1 MAVLGYACRLPGAQS
16 PEEFWNVLVKG
27 ECTVS
32 DKPVGR
38 WDVDRFLHP
47 GPAPGY
53 SYTFA
58 GGYLDDPLGFDAG
71 VFGVSPREAAQIDP
85 QQRLL
90 LEVVWEA
97 LESAG
102 MVPSRLSGKG
112 IGVYVGASNVDYQT
126 HTSVDLAAIQSHF
139 IAGNSLSIIANRV
152 SYAFDWSGPSMTID
166 AACASSFVALHQA
179 LRALRDDEIDLAVV
193 AGANLLLSPAPFI
206 GFSAAR
212 MLSPTGRCRPF
223 SAQGD
228 GYVRSEGFAAIVL
241 RRLTDARAN
250 GEAVRSVIVASGINS
265 DGRTV
270 GISLPSAAGQRQL
283 LDSVYDTLDHSVDRL
298 AFVEAHGTG
307 TPVGDPIEAGA
318 IGASIAK
325 KRSAPLPIG
334 SAKSNFGHLE
344 PVSGLVGLLKASM
357 ALQHR
362 WLPKTVFLDELNP
375 NIDFAALNLAP
386 TSEPLALAPG
396 DEPLLAGVCNFGF
409 GGTNA
414 HIVLRG
420 PTLDEAAGATPAKAT
435 GTGVPAATAT
445 QLLMISAQSP
455 DALSALALRYAD
467 AVEREATPLPLL
479 ANAAAHRREA
489 MEHRLAIPLGATA
502 DVARALRE
510 AGDGTAPS
518 LGAKGSVVKS
528 SAVKGSDLRADGKIA
543 FVFSGNGCQWA
554 GMGRRAYALNPAFRA
569 QIDRIDALFAP
580 LAGWS
585 IAARLD
591 DADLA
596 ARLKETSTAQPLLF
610 AIQSAMV
617 TALGATGVAPH
628 MVLGHSVGEVAAAWA
643 AGALGLEEA
652 VRLIHL
658 RSLHQERIKGQGRMA
673 VAATGAAEVQAFL
686 DRHGLDRV
694 AIAAV
699 NGPASVTLSGPAED
713 IKTAQQ
719 RMRQE
724 RIPVILMDLDY
735 PFHSALLDPLEAEM
749 IEDLGELH
757 ARTGDLPFLS
767 TVTGDVMDGTA
778 CDAAYWWRNIRQP
791 VLFSAAVERAAELGA
806 SIFLEVSPRPILTG
820 AISETLK
827 ALDRPGE
834 AIAGLTDDDGRNWGD
849 ADPIWEITARLV
861 TRGADVDQTAIFG
874 TEAANTVDLPLYPWQ
889 RSRHALPQTSERLKF
904 FGANFT
910 LGQRRHPLIGSR
922 VTEGANEWRQALDI
936 KMLPY
941 LADHVV
947 DGTPLMAAACY
958 LEMILAVGR
967 DIHGAV
973 PLAVRDLDIERPMS
987 LPPEG
992 MREISMRYTPENG
1005 VVEIWS
1011 RRRLSSDDWVRH
1023 AHGQVLAFTGTPGL
1037 PPEGPGPDRR
1047 PVSGPLE
1054 VYSATRAARLDYGPS
1069 FQRVIR
1075 LDRDADAQIVEMNAA
1090 ETPLGAFAAEHVLDP
1105 TGFDASLH
1113 GLLLS
1118 RAATAEGEVR
1128 CDLPV
1133 RLRSVTVLKPH
1144 SPIRKAIVRRTV
1156 ETSTST
1162 TVDIALYA
1170 PDGEIVAL
1178 LEGVYLRAVVLS
1190 RRSADQRVLRL
1201 DEVMSL
1207 AHAAPPVLD
1216 LAHAAPVLDA
1226 AASEAAA
1233 PDAWLLLQAF
1243 TLSLA
1248 RRWLEREGTAPHG
1261 VAELT
1266 ASPVAQRVAALV
1278 EQFEARDGRLE
1289 LPEPEVILAAMV
1301 EGMPAAQAE
1310 IILASHALAHLDTAC
1325 RTGEAAALTTSQ
1337 KEQVKAELA
1346 IFTAGR
1352 ERLAATLAAAVKASA
1367 PAPLPVLWAQPW
1379 DLGLWRM
1386 LVPYLRDDA
1395 ILLSLATDK
1404 REAFDAFLA
1413 HHGRGLTLGHVDL
1426 TEPPAGA
1433 GRFDLLIGGDAGAT
1447 RAAARRVKP
1456 GGLVAQLAPKPD
1468 PVAELLLSLAGLSDE
1483 IGAGERNAGERNAG
1497 ERGAPFHIGLLRD
1510 QFRFEDALPEWS
1522 DSFTRLAV
1530 GRIAPKETEPVAPV
1544 SIIVHGAAGAA
1555 AQAILHELAD
1565 LAEVSVAGDRLD
1577 DADIENATD
1586 LLHFIDTNL
1595 GAAQASETLKQRLLG
1610 LVASLGAVATRTE
1623 RLRYWLALAVTAGDG
1638 THPAGEPLATAH
1650 ALRAFARVARNE
1662 FPMIDIRV
1670 VEFDAQVAPAT
1681 VALDLAATLLQN
1693 SPETELRIAGTGVFV
1708 PRARRGARQ
1717 RIQPVSDTARA
1728 VLRPKNALST
1738 QDIAWSIEPRPAP
1751 AGDAVEIEVA
1761 YTGLN
1766 FRDVMVAFGILD
1778 EDLLSG
1784 GLTRAAFGFECS
1796 GTVTRIG
1803 PDCRAFAPG
1812 DRVMAFTSGAFASH
1826 VVAAP
1831 AHVQK
1836 VPDGLSLEEAAT
1848 IPVAFATAWYALEE
1862 AGRLRAGDR
1871 VLIHGA
1877 VGAVGMA
1884 AIQIARRR
1892 GATVYATAGTPARRA
1907 LACALGAEQAFDS
1920 RSLDFVDA
1928 LLQIGGV
1935 DVVLNS
1941 LSGEAMREGV
1951 RVLRPFGRFLEL
1963 GKRDY
1968 LNNTTLQLRPFVH
1981 NLSYFGI
1988 DLDELLKHDT
1998 ASVGRIMGALG
2009 EHLADGSLRPLPY
2022 RRFRADDVAD
2032 ALHLMRSA
2040 EHLGKLIVRP
2050 ARMGAVDPGV
2060 FRAAPDGVHL
2070 VVGGTA
2076 GFGLATAFW
2085 LADRGAT
2092 QVAVA
2097 SRRGVIDP
2105 AFADRVASYAAR
2117 GVTFTPFPLDVT
2129 DASAVTALV
2138 GELKARFGT
2147 LNGVIHTA
2155 LVLEDGMLSSLTPA
2169 SLDTVLK
2176 PKVDGVLALDR
2187 ATRGAP
2193 LDYFVVYSSA
2203 TTLIGS
2209 PGQGAYVAANAFLE
2223 GVARRRRQ
2231 EGLPAIAIGWGA
2243 ISDTGVIA
2251 RDAELAER
2259 LRRTTGVNG
2268 ITSADGLAQLGR
2280 LLADQDK
2287 LGAVHFFADIG
2298 HSMVAEKLAILT
2310 SPTFAGLLGG
2320 ESRDFEE
2327 GETDFASRLAGKSE
2341 AEAKQILGEAI
2352 GREIAKILRLA
2363 PEAVDAKR
2371 PLGEMGMDSL
2381 MALELRLALEQSCG
2395 IEMPIISISD
2405 RTVEDIVAQALP
2417 LLQGDGRDAAETP
2430 SEADAIAA
2438 AKLESF
2444 SLAPSETE
2452 STAAAIAQL
2461 DYSGERLT

>member
-16 PEEFWNVLVKG
+16 PDEFWNVLAKG

-112 IGVYVGASNVDYQT
+112 VGVYVGASNVDYQT

-223 SAQGD
+223 SAKGD

-241 RRLTDARAN
+241 RRLPDARAK

-265 DGRTV
+265 DGRTT
-270 GISLPSAAGQRQL
+270 GISLPSARGQQAL
-283 LDSVYDTLDHSVDRL
+283 LEAVYEEHGIDVDRL
-298 AFVEAHGTG
+298 AFMEAHGTG
-307 TPVGDPIEAGA
+307 TPVGDPVEAGA
-318 IGASIAK
+318 IGAGIAQ
-325 KRSAPLPIG
+325 KRSRPLPIG
-334 SAKSNFGHLE
+334 SAKSNVGHLE

-357 ALQHR
+357 ALQKR
-362 WLPKTVFLDELNP
+362 WLPRTAMLDELNP

-386 TSEPLALAPG
+386 TTEPIALDDG

-420 PTLDEAAGATPAKAT
+420 PTPQEAAGARAAQP
-435 GTGVPAATAT
+435 PAAQMLT
-445 QLLMISAQSP
+445 ISAQTP

-467 AVEREATPLPLL
+467 AVERESVPLSAL

-489 MEHRLAIPLGATA
+489 MEHRLAIPLGATD
-502 DVARALRE
+502 DVVQSLRE
-510 AGDGTAPS
+510 AGNGGAPAFGARGTAVKT
-518 LGAKGSVVKS
+518 GAKGSD
-528 SAVKGSDLRADGKIA
+528 ARPDGKTA

-554 GMGRRAYALNPAFRA
+554 GMGRRAYARNAVFRA
-569 QIDRIDALFAP
+569 HIDRIDTLFAP

-585 IAARLD
+585 IAERLD
-591 DADLA
+591 ADDLA
-596 ARLKETSTAQPLLF
+596 AKLKETSTAQPLLF
-610 AIQSAMV
+610 AIQSALV
-617 TALGATGVAPH
+617 TALGAQGIAPH

-643 AGALGLEEA
+643 AGALDLAEA

-673 VAATGAAEVQAFL
+673 VAAAGAADVQAFL

-713 IKTAQQ
+713 IKVTQK
-719 RMRQE
+719 RMRQD

-749 IEDLGELH
+749 IADLGDLH
-757 ARTGDLPFLS
+757 ALSGTLPFIS
-767 TVTGDVMDGTA
+767 TVTGDVMDGAA
-778 CDAAYWWRNIRQP
+778 CDAGYWWRNIRQP

-806 SIFLEVSPRPILTG
+806 SLFLEVSPRPILTG

-827 ALDRPGE
+827 ALDKPGE
-834 AIAGLTDDDGRNWGD
+834 AVAGLSDDEGA
-849 ADPIWEITARLV
+849 ADPIWDITARLV
-861 TRGADVDQTAIFG
+861 ARGAEVDTAALYG
-874 TEAANTVDLPLYPWQ
+874 EETANTTELPLYPWQ
-889 RSRHALPQTSERLKF
+889 RSRHSLPQTSERLKF

-910 LGQRRHPLIGSR
+910 VGQRRHPLIGSR
-922 VTEGANEWRQALDI
+922 VTEGANEWRQSLDT

-967 DIHGAV
+967 DVYGAV

-987 LPPEG
+987 LPPEV
-992 MREISMRYTPENG
+992 MREISMRYTPESG

-1037 PPEGPGPDRR
+1037 PPEGPGEARKPL
-1047 PVSGPLE
+1047 SGARE
-1054 VYSATRAARLDYGPS
+1054 VYNATRAARLDYGPS
-1069 FQRVIR
+1069 FARVIR
-1075 LDRDADAQIVEMNAA
+1075 LDRDADAQIVDMN
-1090 ETPLGAFAAEHVLDP
+1090 EGELPLGAFAAEHVLDP

-1133 RLRSVTVLKPH
+1133 RLRSVVVLKPH

-1162 TVDIALYA
+1162 TVDIALLA

-1216 LAHAAPVLDA
+1216 LAHGLPIVATD
-1226 AASEAAA
+1226 AAA

-1248 RRWLEREGTAPHG
+1248 RRFLEREGTAPHG

-1266 ASPVAQRVAALV
+1266 ATPLARRIAALV
-1278 EQFEARDGRLE
+1278 EQFEARDGRLD
-1289 LPEPEVILAAMV
+1289 LPEPEAILAAMV
-1301 EGMPAAQAE
+1301 EGMPSAQAE
-1310 IILASHALAHLDTAC
+1310 IILAAHALAHLEPAARSGQATAH
-1325 RTGEAAALTTSQ
+1325 AATLTASQ
-1337 KEQVKAELA
+1337 KEQVKAELS
-1346 IFTAGR
+1346 IFAAGR
-1352 ERLAATLAAAVKASA
+1352 ERFAATLAAAVKASA
-1367 PAPLPVLWAQPW
+1367 PAPLAVLWAQPW
-1379 DLGLWRM
+1379 DLGAWRL
-1386 LVPYLRDDA
+1386 LVPYLRNDS

-1426 TEPPAGA
+1426 TETDGNG
-1433 GRFDLLIGGDAGAT
+1433 GRFDLLLGGEAGAT
-1447 RAAARRVKP
+1447 RAAARRVKA
-1456 GGLVAQLAPKPD
+1456 GGLVAQLAQTPD
-1468 PVAELLLSLAGLSDE
+1468 PVAELLLGLAGLLDE
-1483 IGAGERNAGERNAG
+1483 PRPGEPGGERAA
-1497 ERGAPFHIGLLRD
+1497 FHIGLLRD
-1510 QFRFEDALPEWS
+1510 QFRVEDALPEWG
-1522 DSFTRLAV
+1522 DGFTRLTT
-1530 GRIAPKETEPVAPV
+1530 GRIAPKEAEPAAPVA
-1544 SIIVHGAAGAA
+1544 ILVHGATGAT
-1555 AQAILHELAD
+1555 AQAVLRELAD
-1565 LAEVSVAGDRLD
+1565 LAEVSVAGERLD
-1577 DADIENATD
+1577 DADLGDATD
-1586 LLHFIDTNL
+1586 LLHFIDTSL
-1595 GAAQASETLKQRLLG
+1595 PATRASDALRQRLLD
-1610 LVASLGAVATRTE
+1610 LVAALVAVAPKTE
-1623 RLRYWLALAVTAGDG
+1623 RLRYWLALPVGAGKEPKP
-1638 THPAGEPLATAH
+1638 TEPRAASKPPASEVLATAH

-1670 VEFDAQVAPAT
+1670 VEFDTRVAPAT

-1693 SPETELRIAGTGVFV
+1693 SPETELRIGDAGVYV
-1708 PRARRGARQ
+1708 PRARRGTRQ
-1717 RIQPVSDTARA
+1717 RLRPVSDTARA

-1738 QDIAWSIEPRPAP
+1738 QDVAWSLEARPTP
-1751 AGDAVEIEVA
+1751 EGDAVEIEVA

-1796 GTVTRIG
+1796 GTVTRVG
-1803 PDCRAFAPG
+1803 PDCRDFAPG

-1862 AGRLRAGDR
+1862 AGRLRTGDR

-1907 LACALGAEQAFDS
+1907 LACALGAEKAFDS
-1920 RSLDFVDA
+1920 RSLEFVDA
-1928 LLQIGGV
+1928 LTQIGGV

-1998 ASVGRIMGALG
+1998 DSVARIMGALG
-2009 EHLADGSLRPLPY
+2009 THLADGSLRPLPY
-2022 RRFRADDVAD
+2022 RRFAADDVAD

-2040 EHLGKLIVRP
+2040 EHLGKLIVQP
-2050 ARMGAVDPGV
+2050 ARAGAEDAGV
-2060 FRAAPDGVHL
+2060 FRAAADGVHL

-2092 QVAVA
+2092 HVAVA

-2105 AFADRVASYAAR
+2105 AFADTVAAFAAR
-2117 GVTFTPFPLDVT
+2117 GVTFSAYTLDAT
-2129 DASAVTALV
+2129 DATAVEALV
-2138 GELKARFGT
+2138 GDLRARFGT
-2147 LNGVIHTA
+2147 LRGVVHTA
-2155 LVLEDGMLSSLTPA
+2155 LVLEDGMLSSLTPT

-2176 PKVDGVLALDR
+2176 PKVAGVLALDK
-2187 ATRGAP
+2187 ATRAAP

-2231 EGLPAIAIGWGA
+2231 EGLPGLAIGWGA

-2280 LLADQDK
+2280 LLADQDRA
-2287 LGAVHFFADIG
+2287 GPVHFFADIG

-2327 GETDFASRLAGKSE
+2327 GEVDFASRLAGKSE

-2363 PEAVDAKR
+2363 PEAVDIKR

-2395 IEMPIISISD
+2395 IELPIISISD
-2405 RTVEDIVAQALP
+2405 RTVEDIVVQALP
-2417 LLQGDGRDAAETP
+2417 LLQGDGQEAAEVA

>member
-1 MAVLGYACRLPGAQS
+1 MAILGYACRLPGAQS
-16 PEEFWNVLVKG
+16 PEEFWNVLAKG

-47 GPAPGY
+47 AGAPGY

-102 MVPSRLSGKG
+102 MVPSRLSGKDV
-112 IGVYVGASNVDYQT
+112 GVYVGASNVDYQT

-179 LRALRDDEIDLAVV
+179 LRALRDEEIDLAVV

-241 RRLTDARAN
+241 RRLTDARAK
-250 GEAVRSVIVASGINS
+250 GEAVRSVVVASGINS

-283 LDSVYDTLDHSVDRL
+283 LDAVYADLGHSVDRL

-307 TPVGDPIEAGA
+307 TPVGDPIEANA
-318 IGASIAK
+318 IGTSIAA

-357 ALQHR
+357 ALQRR
-362 WLPKTVFLDELNP
+362 WLPRTAFLDELNP
-375 NIDFAALNLAP
+375 HIDFAALNLAP
-386 TSEPLALAPG
+386 TREPLALEAG

-414 HIVLRG
+414 HVVLRG
-420 PTLDEAAGATPAKAT
+420 PTPEEAAGA
-435 GTGVPAATAT
+435 GATAT
-445 QLLMISAQSP
+445 PAQMLTISAQSP
-455 DALSALALRYAD
+455 EALSALALRYAD
-467 AVEREATPLPLL
+467 AAEGGTVSLPQL

-502 DVARALRE
+502 EVVSALRE
-510 AGDGTAPS
+510 AGEGGTPPLGARGTAAKS
-518 LGAKGSVVKS
+518 AGAKG
-528 SAVKGSDLRADGKIA
+528 DADGKTA

-554 GMGRRAYALNPAFRA
+554 GMGRRAYARNAAFRA
-569 QIDRIDALFAP
+569 HIDLIDTLFAP

-585 IAARLD
+585 IAGRLD
-591 DADLA
+591 EEDLA
-596 ARLKETSTAQPLLF
+596 AKLKETSTAQPLLF

-617 TALGATGVAPH
+617 VALRATGVVPH

-658 RSLHQERIKGQGRMA
+658 RSLHQEKIKGQGRMA
-673 VAATGAAEVQAFL
+673 VAAAGAGEVQAFL
-686 DRHGLDRV
+686 DRHGLDRI

-735 PFHSALLDPLEAEM
+735 PFHSALLDPLEGEM
-749 IEDLGELH
+749 IEELGELH
-757 ARTGDLPFLS
+757 ARPGDLPFIS
-767 TVTGDVMDGTA
+767 TVTGDVMDGA
-778 CDAAYWWRNIRQP
+778 GCDAAYWWRNIRQP
-791 VLFSAAVERAAELGA
+791 VLFSAAVERAAALGA

-827 ALDRPGE
+827 AVDRPGE
-834 AIAGLTDDDGRNWGD
+834 TVAGLTDDEGD
-849 ADPIWEITARLV
+849 ADPILDIVARLV
-861 TRGADVDQTAIFG
+861 VRGAEVDQETLFG
-874 TEAANTVDLPLYPWQ
+874 REAANNVDLPLYPWQ

-922 VTEGANEWRQALDI
+922 VTEGANEWRQSLDTR
-936 KMLPY
+936 MLPY

-967 DIHGAV
+967 DVHGAV

-987 LPPEG
+987 LAPEV
-992 MREISMRYTPENG
+992 MREISMRYTPESG

-1023 AHGQVLAFTGTPGL
+1023 AHGQVLAFTGTPGQ
-1037 PPEGPGPDRR
+1037 PPEGPGPERK
-1047 PVSGPLE
+1047 PLSGARE
-1054 VYSATRAARLDYGPS
+1054 VYNATRAARLDYGPS
-1069 FQRVIR
+1069 FARVIR
-1075 LDRDADAQIVEMNAA
+1075 LDRDADAQIVDMN
-1090 ETPLGAFAAEHVLDP
+1090 EGELPLGAFSAEHVLDP

-1133 RLRSVTVLKPH
+1133 RLRSVVVLKPH
-1144 SPIRKAIVRRTV
+1144 SPIRRAIVRRTV
-1156 ETSTST
+1156 ETATST
-1162 TVDIALYA
+1162 TVDIALLA

-1190 RRSADQRVLRL
+1190 RRSTDQRVLRL
-1201 DEVMSL
+1201 DEVMNL

-1216 LAHAAPVLDA
+1216 LASGVPAAEA
-1226 AASEAAA
+1226 AAETA

-1248 RRWLEREGTAPHG
+1248 RRWRGREGATPQS

-1266 ASPVAQRVAALV
+1266 ATPLARRVAALV
-1278 EQFEARDGRLE
+1278 EQFETRDDGLE
-1289 LPEPEVILAAMV
+1289 LPEPEAILAAMV
-1301 EGMPAAQAE
+1301 EGMPSAQAE
-1310 IILASHALAHLDTAC
+1310 IVLASHALAHLDAACAGGPVATLTA
-1325 RTGEAAALTTSQ
+1325 SQ
-1337 KEQVKAELA
+1337 KEQVKAELS
-1346 IFTAGR
+1346 IFAAGR

-1367 PAPLPVLWAQPW
+1367 PAPLSVLWAQPW
-1379 DLGLWRM
+1379 DLGVWRM

-1395 ILLSLATDK
+1395 ILLSLATDR

-1426 TEPPAGA
+1426 SDAAPQG
-1433 GRFDLLIGGDAGAT
+1433 GRFDLLLGGEAGAT
-1447 RAAARRVKP
+1447 RAAAQRVKP
-1456 GGLVAQLAPKPD
+1456 GGLVVQLASKPD
-1468 PVAELLLSLAGLSDE
+1468 PVADLLLTLAGLSDE
-1483 IGAGERNAGERNAG
+1483 A
-1497 ERGAPFHIGLLRD
+1497 ERGAGDHAAPFQIGLLRD
-1510 QFRFEDALPEWS
+1510 AFRFENALPEWS
-1522 DSFTRLAV
+1522 DGFTRLAV
-1530 GRIAPKETEPVAPV
+1530 GRLSPKETEPAAPV
-1544 SIIVHGAAGAA
+1544 SIVVHGATDAA
-1555 AQAILHELAD
+1555 AQALVRELAD
-1565 LAEVSVAGDRLD
+1565 LTAVRVADGRLD
-1577 DADIENATD
+1577 AAGLGEATD
-1586 LLHFIDTNL
+1586 LLHIVDTDV
-1595 GAAQASETLKQRLLG
+1595 AAAEASEALKQRLLD
-1610 LVASLGAVATRTE
+1610 LVASFGLAAPAE
-1623 RLRYWLALAVTAGDG
+1623 RLRYWLALSVTAGN
-1638 THPAGEPLATAH
+1638 PEQLATAH

-1662 FPMIDIRV
+1662 FPTIDIRV

-1681 VALDLAATLLQN
+1681 VALDLAALLLQS

-1708 PRARRGARQ
+1708 PRARRGTRQ
-1717 RIQPVSDTARA
+1717 RIRPVSETARA

-1738 QDIAWSIEPRPAP
+1738 QDVAWSLEARPAP
-1751 AGDAVEIEVA
+1751 EGEAVEIAVA

-1796 GTVTRIG
+1796 GTVTRVG
-1803 PDCRAFAPG
+1803 PDCRDFAPG
-1812 DRVMAFTSGAFASH
+1812 DRVMAFTSGSFASH
-1826 VVAAP
+1826 VLAAP

-1907 LACALGAEQAFDS
+1907 LACALGAEKAFDS

-1998 ASVGRIMGALG
+1998 GSVGRIMGALG
-2009 EHLADGSLRPLPY
+2009 AHLADGSLRPLPY
-2022 RRFRADDVAD
+2022 RRFAADDVAD

-2040 EHLGKLIVRP
+2040 EHLGKLIVQP
-2050 ARMGAVDPGV
+2050 ARAGAADPSV
-2060 FRAAPDGVHL
+2060 FRAAAEGVHL

-2092 QVAVA
+2092 HVAVA

-2105 AFADRVASYAAR
+2105 AFADTVAAFAAR
-2117 GVTFTPFPLDVT
+2117 GVTIEPFTLDVT
-2129 DASAVTALV
+2129 DDAAVAALV
-2138 GELKARFGT
+2138 TGLKARHGT
-2147 LNGVIHTA
+2147 LRGVIHTA

-2176 PKVDGVLALDR
+2176 PKIDGVLALDQ

-2268 ITSADGLAQLGR
+2268 ISSADGLAQLGR
-2280 LLADQDK
+2280 LIADQDK
-2287 LGAVHFFADIG
+2287 VGPVHFFADIG

-2310 SPTFAGLLGG
+2310 SPTFAGLLSG
-2320 ESRDFEE
+2320 ESRDMEE
-2327 GETDFASRLAGKSE
+2327 GDVDFASRLAGKSE
-2341 AEAKQILGEAI
+2341 AEAKQILADAI

-2363 PEAVDAKR
+2363 PEAVDIKR

-2395 IEMPIISISD
+2395 IELPIISISD
-2405 RTVEDIVAQALP
+2405 RTVEDIVVQALP
-2417 LLQGDGRDAAETP
+2417 LLHGGQDTADAA
-2430 SEADAIAA
+2430 SEADALAA

-2444 SLAPSETE
+2444 SLAPSEAE